1 MKKQNFIVMLYSVF
15 LGLITVMIVLH
26 ARDYEN
32 SQGKESLASF
42 YQYEGF
48 EDYSIEN
55 VDADYFSSYSSKL
68 SSVRL
73 KQKSNVGLIEKPET
87 AAKIGVSI
95 LKSKFGDAYVYKQSP
110 YSVYLVNDRIWKVS
124 GNSEEYEKP
133 LVIYNQAADGQV
145 LGIY

>member
-32 SQGKESLASF
+32 SQGKENSASF

-87 AAKIGVSI
+87 AAKIGS
-95 LKSKFGDAYVYKQSP
+95 LF
-110 YSVYLVNDRIWKVS
+110 
-124 GNSEEYEKP
+124 
-133 LVIYNQAADGQV
+133 
-145 LGIY
+145 

>member
-1 MKKQNFIVMLYSVF
+1 MLYSVF

-55 VDADYFSSYSSKL
+55 VDADYLDRK
-68 SSVRL
+68 SV
-73 KQKSNVGLIEKPET
+73 V
-87 AAKIGVSI
+87 
-95 LKSKFGDAYVYKQSP
+95 
-110 YSVYLVNDRIWKVS
+110 
-124 GNSEEYEKP
+124 
-133 LVIYNQAADGQV
+133 
-145 LGIY
+145 

>member
-1 MKKQNFIVMLYSVF
+1 MFF
-15 LGLITVMIVLH
+15 PH
-26 ARDYEN
+26 
-32 SQGKESLASF
+32 SF

-95 LKSKFGDAYVYKQSP
+95 LKSKFGDAYVYKQSL

-133 LVIYNQAADGQV
+133 LVIYIQVADGQV

>member
-1 MKKQNFIVMLYSVF
+1 MKKQSFIVRLYSVF

-26 ARDYEN
+26 ARDSEK
-32 SQGKESLASF
+32 SQGKDNTASF

-55 VDADYFSSYSSKL
+55 VDADYFSSYSAKP
-68 SSVRL
+68 SSVRVN
-73 KQKSNVGLIEKPET
+73 QASRVGLIEKPET
-87 AAKIGVSI
+87 AAKIGLSV
-95 LKSKFGDAYVYKQSP
+95 LKSKFGEAYVCKQSP

-133 LVIYNQAADGQV
+133 LVIYIQAADGQV